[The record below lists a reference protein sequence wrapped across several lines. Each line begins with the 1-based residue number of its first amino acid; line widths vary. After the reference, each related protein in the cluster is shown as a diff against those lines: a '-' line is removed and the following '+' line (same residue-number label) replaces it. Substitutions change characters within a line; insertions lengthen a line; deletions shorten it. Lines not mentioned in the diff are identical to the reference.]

1 MKILAV
7 SVAGREYL
15 YTASSAHAIK
25 ENDLDTIR
33 SVLNRSRFRL
43 KDGETWHVHDV
54 GPYDRA
60 HAYAS
65 AQRFFIRSGRVYE
78 GGRA

>member
-15 YTASSAHAIK
+15 YTASTAHAVPEKYI
-25 ENDLDTIR
+25 DAVR
-33 SVLNRSRFRL
+33 SVLNRSHFRL